1 MRWHLGLA
9 GVVALGLVAVGL
21 AVLVGCGGKQPA
33 ADLVARVDGQA
44 ITRDEVCKF
53 VEQQEG
59 GGLAARA
66 LDALISRQLI
76 RQKAK
81 ERGLKVTAEEVKAR
95 IESMKDDALASTG
108 KSWEEMLVESGQ
120 TEADLQ
126 DQVSS
131 DLLVGKLLIPD
142 TERKAWFDQHQNE
155 LKLYFPHNNE
165 SVIYR
170 RIVVAD
176 KAEAEAIRK
185 ELTTNQAADF
195 AKLAEQKSIDPMTRD
210 RGGMAGWA
218 VKGKLAP
225 GQQDLE
231 KALFS
236 LKPSEV
242 SQPLT
247 FKPEASQAQAPAA
260 KQWQLVRVEKYVA
273 PHPVTQADNA
283 RQIEQMM
290 VRTDPRLSQQ
300 ASQFVDDLLS
310 KAKVEILN
318 PRYKMLEK
326 EYARRRE
333 AAQQMVPMGSAPT
346 MPPGP
351 APSGAA
357 PVAPQPPAGQTAP
370 SKK

>member
-1 MRWHLGLA
+1 MRGHFVLA
-9 GVVALGLVAVGL
+9 GVIALGLVALGL
-21 AVLVGCGGKQPA
+21 PVLVGCGGKQPP
-33 ADLVARVDGQA
+33 ADVVARVDGQA

-59 GGLAARA
+59 GSLAARA

-81 ERGLKVTAEEVKAR
+81 ERGLKVTEEEIKAR
-95 IESMKDDALASTG
+95 IASMKDDALASTG
-108 KSWEEMLVESGQ
+108 KSWEQMLGESGQ
-120 TEADLQ
+120 TEADLR
-126 DQVSS
+126 DQVSA

-142 TERKAWFDQHQNE
+142 SERKAWFEQNQE
-155 LKLYFPHNNE
+155 KLKDYFPHNNE

-170 RIVVAD
+170 RIVVAE

-185 ELTTNQAADF
+185 ELTTNKAADF

-218 VKGKLAP
+218 VKGKLSP

-231 KALFS
+231 KVLFT
-236 LKPSEV
+236 LKPGEI
-242 SQPLT
+242 SQPLP
-247 FKPEASQAQAPAA
+247 FKPETSQAQSPAPA
-260 KQWQLVRVEKYVA
+260 QWQLVLVVRYIA
-273 PHPVTQADNA
+273 PHPLIQKDNE
-283 RQIEQMM
+283 RQIEQLM

-300 ASQFVDDLLS
+300 AGQFIDDLLL
-310 KAKVEILN
+310 KAKVEIVN
-318 PRYKMLEK
+318 PRYKLLEK

-333 AAQQMVPMGSAPT
+333 AAQQMVPMGGGPM

-351 APSGAA
+351 APSQVA
-357 PVAPQPPAGQTAP
+357 PVAPKPPAGQQAP
-370 SKK
+370 IKK